1 MYEDD
6 VLRFALRAAA
16 EAKARLT
23 AKYPKRPRMGWD
35 FIKIHVLKRI
45 FSYLEF
51 DKNRTIYQTIAD
63 GSGEEPSKIEVNR
76 LTIDL
81 DEKAANIDPIE

>member
-35 FIKIHVLKRI
+35 CFPSPNFITIC
-45 FSYLEF
+45 SYLEF

>member
-23 AKYPKRPRMGWD
+23 AKYPKRPRMGYLD
-35 FIKIHVLKRI
+35 F
-45 FSYLEF
+45 
-51 DKNRTIYQTIAD
+51 DQDRTIYQTIRD
-63 GSGEEPSKIEVNR
+63 GSGEAPS
-76 LTIDL
+76 
-81 DEKAANIDPIE
+81 